1 MPKTAMIRARVEPRL
16 KKSAETVLRRVG
28 LTPTE
33 AVRLFYR
40 QVTLQGG
47 LPFAVR
53 IPNAKTRKAM
63 GDALKGNDLTEWSD
77 VGKLRSAHR

>member
-1 MPKTAMIRARVEPRL
+1 MPKTAMIRARVEPKL
-16 KKSAETVLRRVG
+16 KKNAETVLRRVG

-40 QVTLQGG
+40 QVTLHGG

-53 IPNAKTRKAM
+53 IPNAQTRKAM
-63 GDALKGNDLTEWSD
+63 SDALKGNDLTEWSD
-77 VGKLRSAHR
+77 VGTLRSAHR